1 MAAPPT
7 IHTADGIDALKFFA
21 TTTEVTVHRE
31 GESPVFSESAVKV
44 RIDDE
49 GGGAFIVLEQM
60 GSDAPGARRVMKPIW
75 QDLIS
80 VVVLIVLLIG
90 LGFFVGRLAA

>member
-21 TTTEVTVHRE
+21 TITEVTVHRE
-31 GESPVFSESAVKV
+31 GESPVFGESAVKV

-60 GSDAPGARRVMKPIW
+60 GSDAPGARRVMIDAEEL
-75 QDLIS
+75 DLI
-80 VVVLIVLLIG
+80 VKAAKKMLAQPG
-90 LGFFVGRLAA
+90 LGEQE